1 MKKLKKYLPLIPA
14 VLIVVLII
22 AGIGVWRDYRD
33 TLMKNQEDQLL
44 IVTRIL
50 RDNLKISMEE
60 YQDTLEFISNIS
72 TGNMDE
78 GDVQKNIYQE
88 FLHTWRNFVCDI
100 YQEDAQG
107 NIIYSAADLEFKNP
121 VILAEYSDEKS
132 IWMMSDGENQYI
144 VFKKKENSGGQI
156 CLAIDAGKYYQ
167 SLISDI
173 HVGTNGYIVVKNKEG
188 TVIMHPDKAQW
199 GEEVIKGRKER
210 FPDLDYSSLEEML
223 KEQSEEKEGIS
234 RYYSYWWVN
243 PKVQKTE
250 KISAYCS
257 AEMGQD
263 AWIVSAVIDYDDFYA
278 PIAEGFLK
286 ISLIF
291 GLAVILVGILVFIYG
306 RMLRTVYKSSREI
319 KNLKE
324 LNTLLENVQRSEDA
338 IAHQER
344 LQIMGT
350 MTGGIAHEFNNFLTP
365 IMGHAE
371 LLMMELPE
379 DSDEQDS
386 AKEIYEASEKAMD
399 VVKQIS
405 SLSRK
410 NVETVYKCIHVK
422 KMMQRALKMIA
433 SVCPP
438 QIHLESELQVEQENI
453 LGNSTQLNQVL
464 LNICINAIHAIGKKE
479 GTIHVKCEVISR
491 ESLAGFLDKELP
503 DTWKDYIYISIKDN
517 GCGMDK
523 ETLRQ
528 IFDPFFTTKKGG
540 EGTGLGLALAEQIV
554 TSHKGYVFAESQP
567 GAGSCFHIGVPVLQ
581 ADQPEEAVYAGERNE
596 IRMVFADDNAK
607 VLELL
612 RRSFDKI
619 GMQIQTCMTVEELS
633 ANLAEKEADVL
644 VVEESIGGQSGVD
657 FCMSIAGK
665 YPKMLKL
672 VSIESISR
680 EIVEAKKKGIINGYV
695 EKPLSDRNVLEA
707 VRECQKE
714 QGLY

>member
-1 MKKLKKYLPLIPA
+1 MINPNKKRLRRTMMFLNAQKPGLIKDPYIYKPDSIMLDLEDA
-14 VLIVVLII
+14 VAENQKDATRFSLFHALRTINYRGCERVVRINGLDSPYWKEDIRCAVAGGCDSIRIPKTESAKDVYIVEKEVIQAEKDFGRPEGSVLIMAAIES
-22 AGIGVWRDYRD
+22 ARGVMR
-33 TLMKNQEDQLL
+33 
-44 IVTRIL
+44 
-50 RDNLKISMEE
+50 
-60 YQDTLEFISNIS
+60 
-72 TGNMDE
+72 
-78 GDVQKNIYQE
+78 
-88 FLHTWRNFVCDI
+88 
-100 YQEDAQG
+100 A
-107 NIIYSAADLEFKNP
+107 
-121 VILAEYSDEKS
+121 
-132 IWMMSDGENQYI
+132 
-144 VFKKKENSGGQI
+144 
-156 CLAIDAGKYYQ
+156 
-167 SLISDI
+167 
-173 HVGTNGYIVVKNKEG
+173 
-188 TVIMHPDKAQW
+188 
-199 GEEVIKGRKER
+199 
-210 FPDLDYSSLEEML
+210 LD
-223 KEQSEEKEGIS
+223 
-234 RYYSYWWVN
+234 
-243 PKVQKTE
+243 
-250 KISAYCS
+250 
-257 AEMGQD
+257 
-263 AWIVSAVIDYDDFYA
+263 
-278 PIAEGFLK
+278 
-286 ISLIF
+286 
-291 GLAVILVGILVFIYG
+291 
-306 RMLRTVYKSSREI
+306 MLRTVHKSSREI

-324 LNTLLENVQRSEDA
+324 LNSLLENVQRSEDA

-379 DSDEQDS
+379 GSDEQDS
-386 AKEIYEASEKAMD
+386 AKEILEASEKAMD

-410 NVETVYKCIHVK
+410 NVETVYKCIPVK
-422 KMMQRALKMIA
+422 KMMQRALKMIT

-438 QIHLESELQVEQENI
+438 QVHLESELQVEQENI
-453 LGNSTQLNQVL
+453 LGNTTQLNQVL
-464 LNICINAIHAIGKKE
+464 LNICVNAIHAIGKKE

-491 ESLAGFLDKELP
+491 ETLAGFLDKELP

-517 GCGMDK
+517 GCGMEK

-540 EGTGLGLALAEQIV
+540 EGTGLGLALVEQIV

-567 GAGSCFHIGVPVLQ
+567 GVGSCFHIGLPVLQ
-581 ADQPEEAVYAGERNE
+581 ADQPEETVHVGERHE

-644 VVEESIGGQSGVD
+644 VVEESIEEQSGVD

-695 EKPLSDRNVLEA
+695 EKPLSDRNVLES

>member
-1 MKKLKKYLPLIPA
+1 MKRLRKYLPLIPA
-14 VLIVVLII
+14 VLILVLVA

-33 TLMKNQEDQLL
+33 TLMKNQEEELL
-44 IVTRIL
+44 LVTRIL
-50 RDNLKISMEE
+50 RDNLRVSMEE
-60 YQDTLEFISNIS
+60 YQDNLEFVSGILAADTQEEENVYRRFLKTHNNFISNL
-72 TGNMDE
+72 
-78 GDVQKNIYQE
+78 Y
-88 FLHTWRNFVCDI
+88 R
-100 YQEDAQG
+100 EDARG
-107 NIIYSAADLEFKNP
+107 NIISSAAETDFSTSVL
-121 VILAEYSDEKS
+121 LAEYTDEKS
-132 IWMMSDGENQYI
+132 IWMMSDGTDQYI
-144 VFKKKENSGGQI
+144 VFKKEEDSGEQI
-156 CLAIDAGKYYQ
+156 CLAVDAEKYYRQ
-167 SLISDI
+167 LISDI
-173 HVGTNGYIVVKNKEG
+173 RIGTNGYIVVKNKEG

-199 GEEVIKGRKER
+199 GQEVIEGRKER
-210 FPDLDYSSLEEML
+210 FPDLDYSSLEAML
-223 KEQSEEKEGIS
+223 KEQSEGKEGIS
-234 RYYSYWWVN
+234 RYYSYWWTK

-291 GLAVILVGILVFIYG
+291 TTGLVLVGVLVLIYG
-306 RMLRTVYKSSREI
+306 RMLRIVHKSSREI

-324 LNTLLENVQRSEDA
+324 LNALLENVQKSEDA

-379 DSDEQDS
+379 GSDEQDS

-410 NVETVYKCIHVK
+410 NVETVYKCIPVK
-422 KMMQRALKMIA
+422 KMMQRALKMIT

-438 QIHLESELQVEQENI
+438 QVHLESELHVEQENI
-453 LGNSTQLNQVL
+453 LGNTTQLNQVL
-464 LNICINAIHAIGKKE
+464 LNICVNAIHAIGKKE
-479 GTIHVKCEVISR
+479 GTIQVKCEVISR
-491 ESLAGFLDKELP
+491 ETLAGSLDKTLP
-503 DTWKDYIYISIKDN
+503 DTWTEYIYISIRDN
-517 GCGMDK
+517 GCGMEK

-540 EGTGLGLALAEQIV
+540 EGTGLGLALVEQIV

-567 GAGSCFHIGVPVLQ
+567 GEGSCFHVGLPVLQ
-581 ADQPEEAVYAGERNE
+581 ADQPEEIVQAGERHE

-607 VLELL
+607 ILELL
-612 RRSFDKI
+612 HRSFSKI
-619 GMQIQTCMTVEELS
+619 GMQIQTCMTIEELTEK
-633 ANLAEKEADVL
+633 LAEKEADVL
-644 VVEESIGGQSGVD
+644 VIEENVEGQNGVD

-672 VSIESISR
+672 ISTDNISR
-680 EIVEAKKKGIINGYV
+680 EIMEAKKKGIINGYV

-707 VRECQKE
+707 VRECRKE
-714 QGLY
+714 KGVY